1 MANAARGIGS
11 NPVVWRFGLAVLCTL
26 ALLIISVLG
35 CSAQTEPAVRRQGNA
50 LAPRPDFLAPRPDLK
65 AITERMNANTLT
77 VVTGPPNFV
86 FSAFAD
92 DLATVLNDGDEL
104 KLLPVATKGGFENVR
119 DVRFLRGIDLGF
131 TITNVLG
138 HFRRTGEIG
147 DLSDKI
153 VYISRISNDEIHVI
167 TRSNI
172 TSFEQ
177 LRGLKVNFLAKGSAN
192 QLSAQDICSALN
204 VDVEEVNLAPADA
217 IEKLKNGEIAAA
229 ILTSSRPSPL
239 IAPLKAS
246 DGYHLIPIPFAKS
259 LAADYLPS
267 RLTSTDYPNLIP
279 PGQIVETIATP
290 SVLIAYNWPKGS
302 DRYRR
307 VDKFVKAFFTKFEEF
322 KKPPRHPSWRD
333 VNLAATIPGWKR
345 FEGAE
350 EMLAKG
356 REQILATQQQQVLDD
371 RQNGWP
377 PTDRKLYEEFLRW
390 KGLKPGPSS
399 TAATPR

>member
-1 MANAARGIGS
+1 MVNAARGIDS
-11 NPVVWRFGLAVLCTL
+11 NSVVWRFGSAVLCTL
-26 ALLIISVLG
+26 ALLIISILC
-35 CSAQTEPAVRRQGNA
+35 CSAQTGPAARRQGSA
-50 LAPRPDFLAPRPDLK
+50 LAPQPDLK
-65 AITERMNANTLT
+65 AISERMNANTLT
-77 VVTGPPNFV
+77 IATATPSGI
-86 FSAFAD
+86 FSTFGAD
-92 DLATVLNDGDEL
+92 ISTVLNDGDEL
-104 KLLPVATKGGFENVR
+104 RILGATSAGAYQNVR

-131 TITNVLG
+131 TTTNILG
-138 HFRRTGEIG
+138 QYRRTGEIG

-153 VYISRISNDEIHVI
+153 VYINRMSNDEIHVV

-177 LRGLKVNFLAKGSAN
+177 LRGLKVNFSTKGSGN
-192 QLSAQDICSALN
+192 QLSAQDIVRALN
-204 VDVEEVNLAPADA
+204 VDVEEVNLAPPDA
-217 IEKLKNGEIAAA
+217 FEKLKNGEIAAT
-229 ILTSSRPSPL
+229 ILTTGRGSPL

-246 DGYHLIPIPFAKS
+246 DGYRLIPIPFVTS

-267 RLTSTDYPNLIP
+267 RLTNADYPNLIP
-279 PGQIVETIATP
+279 SGQIVETIAAA

-307 VDKFVKAFFTKFEEF
+307 VDKFVKAFFTKFDEF

-333 VNLAATIPGWKR
+333 VNLAAAIPGWKR

-350 EMLAKG
+350 EMLAKDH
-356 REQILATQQQQVLDD
+356 EQILTTQQQQSKQALDD

-390 KGLKPGPSS
+390 KGVKQLGPPS
-399 TAATPR
+399 TASTPR

>member
-1 MANAARGIGS
+1 MEAARRIGWH
-11 NPVVWRFGLAVLCTL
+11 PIVWRFGSAVFCSL
-26 ALLIISVLG
+26 ALLIISILG
-35 CSAQTEPAVRRQGNA
+35 CSAQTEPAVRRQGSA
-50 LAPRPDFLAPRPDLK
+50 LAPQPNLK
-65 AITERMNANTLT
+65 AISEQMNANTLT

-86 FSAFAD
+86 FSTFAD

-138 HFRRTGEIG
+138 YFRRTGEIG

-177 LRGLKVNFLAKGSAN
+177 LRGLKVNFLGKGSAN
-192 QLSAQDICSALN
+192 ELSAQDICRALN
-204 VDVEEVNLAPADA
+204 VDVEEVNFAPADA

-229 ILTSSRPSPL
+229 ILTSGRPSPL

-246 DGYHLIPIPFAKS
+246 DGYRLIPVPFAKP
-259 LAADYLPS
+259 LIADYLPA
-267 RLTSTDYPNLIP
+267 RLTSADYPNLIP
-279 PGQIVETIATP
+279 PGEIVETIATP

-307 VDKFVKAFFTKFEEF
+307 VDKFVKAFFTKFDEF

-333 VNLAATIPGWKR
+333 ANLAATIPGWKR

-350 EMLAKG
+350 EMLA
-356 REQILATQQQQVLDD
+356 AQQQQSKQVLDD
-371 RQNGWP
+371 RLNGRP
-377 PTDRKLYEEFLRW
+377 PTDRELYEEFLRW
-390 KGLKPGPSS
+390 KSRSS
-399 TAATPR
+399 TAGTPR

>member
-1 MANAARGIGS
+1 MANAVRGIGS

-26 ALLIISVLG
+26 ALLIISIPG
-35 CSAQTEPAVRRQGNA
+35 GWAQTEPAVRRQGNA
-50 LAPRPDFLAPRPDLK
+50 LAPQPDLK

-77 VVTGPPNFV
+77 IATGPPNFV

-92 DLATVLNDGDEL
+92 DLSTVLNNGDEL
-104 KLLPVATKGGFENVR
+104 RLLPVATKGGFENVR
-119 DVRFLRGIDLGF
+119 DVRFLKGIDLGF
-131 TITNVLG
+131 TITNILG

-153 VYISRISNDEIHVI
+153 VYITKISNDEIHVI

-192 QLSAQDICSALN
+192 QLSAQDICRALN
-204 VDVEEVNLAPADA
+204 IDVEEVNFGPTDA
-217 IEKLKNGEIAAA
+217 LEKLKNGEIAAA
-229 ILTSSRPSPL
+229 ILTSHSPSPL

-246 DGYHLIPIPFAKS
+246 DGYHFIPIPFAKS
-259 LAADYLPS
+259 LIGDYLPAS
-267 RLTSTDYPNLIP
+267 LTSADYPNLIP
-279 PGQIVETIATP
+279 LGQVVETIATP

-302 DRYRR
+302 ERYRR
-307 VDKFVKAFFTKFEEF
+307 VDKFVKALFAKFDEF
-322 KKPPRHPSWRD
+322 KKPPRNPSWRD

-350 EMLAKG
+350 EMLAKD
-356 REQILATQQQQVLDD
+356 REQILATQQDQAKQVLDD

-377 PTDRKLYEEFLRW
+377 PADRKLYQEFLRW
-390 KGLKPGPSS
+390 KGLKPGPTS

>member
-1 MANAARGIGS
+1 MAKAARGIGWHLA
-11 NPVVWRFGLAVLCTL
+11 VWRFGSAVLRTLLCAL
-26 ALLIISVLG
+26 ALLIISIPSG
-35 CSAQTEPAVRRQGNA
+35 SAQTEPVVRRQGNV
-50 LAPRPDFLAPRPDLK
+50 LAPDLK

-192 QLSAQDICSALN
+192 QLSAQDICRALN
-204 VDVEEVNLAPADA
+204 VDVEEVNFAPADA

-229 ILTSSRPSPL
+229 ILTSGRPSPL

-246 DGYHLIPIPFAKS
+246 EGYHLIPIPFAKS
-259 LAADYLPS
+259 LAADYLPA
-267 RLTSTDYPNLIP
+267 RLTSADYPSLIP

-307 VDKFVKAFFTKFEEF
+307 VDKFVKAFFTKFDEF

-350 EMLAKG
+350 EMLAKD
-356 REQILATQQQQVLDD
+356 QQQSKQVLDD
-371 RQNGWP
+371 RQSGWP
-377 PTDRKLYEEFLRW
+377 PKDRQLYEEFLRW
-390 KGLKPGPSS
+390 KGLKPGPS

>member
-26 ALLIISVLG
+26 ALLIISIPG
-35 CSAQTEPAVRRQGNA
+35 CWAQTEPAVRRQGST
-50 LAPRPDFLAPRPDLK
+50 LAPQPALK
-65 AITERMNANTLT
+65 AISERMNANTLT
-77 VVTGPPNFV
+77 VVTGTPSGI
-86 FSAFAD
+86 FSTFGAD
-92 DLATVLNDGDEL
+92 LSAVLNDGDEL
-104 KLLPVATKGGFENVR
+104 RLLGVTSQGAYQNVR

-131 TITNVLG
+131 TITNILG
-138 HFRRTGEIG
+138 QYRRTGEIG

-153 VYISRISNDEIHVI
+153 VYISRISNDEIHVV

-177 LRGLKVNFLAKGSAN
+177 LRGLKVNFSTKGSGN
-192 QLSAQDICSALN
+192 QLSAQDIVRALN
-204 VDVEEVNLAPADA
+204 VDVEEVNLGPPDA
-217 IEKLKNGEIAAA
+217 FEKLKNGEIAAT
-229 ILTSSRPSPL
+229 ILTTGRPAPL
-239 IAPLKAS
+239 IASLKAS
-246 DGYHLIPIPFAKS
+246 DGYRLIPIPFVKS
-259 LAADYLPS
+259 LIDDYLPA

-279 PGQIVETIATP
+279 PGQTVDTIAAA

-307 VDKFVKAFFTKFEEF
+307 VDKFVKAFFTKFDEF

-333 VNLAATIPGWKR
+333 ANLAATIPGWRR
-345 FEGAE
+345 FEGVE
-350 EMLAKG
+350 EMLAKD
-356 REQILATQQQQVLDD
+356 REQILTTQQQQSKQVLDD

>member
-1 MANAARGIGS
+1 
-11 NPVVWRFGLAVLCTL
+11 
-26 ALLIISVLG
+26 
-35 CSAQTEPAVRRQGNA
+35 
-50 LAPRPDFLAPRPDLK
+50 
-65 AITERMNANTLT
+65 
-77 VVTGPPNFV
+77 
-86 FSAFAD
+86 
-92 DLATVLNDGDEL
+92 
-104 KLLPVATKGGFENVR
+104 
-119 DVRFLRGIDLGF
+119 
-131 TITNVLG
+131 
-138 HFRRTGEIG
+138 
-147 DLSDKI
+147 
-153 VYISRISNDEIHVI
+153 
-167 TRSNI
+167 
-172 TSFEQ
+172 
-177 LRGLKVNFLAKGSAN
+177 VNFLAKGSAN
-192 QLSAQDICSALN
+192 QLSAQDICRALN

-229 ILTSSRPSPL
+229 ILTSGRPSPL

-259 LAADYLPS
+259 LTADYLPS
-267 RLTSTDYPNLIP
+267 RLTSADYPNLIP

-350 EMLAKG
+350 EMLAKD
-356 REQILATQQQQVLDD
+356 REQILATQQQQSKQVLDD

-390 KGLKPGPSS
+390 KGLKQLGPPS